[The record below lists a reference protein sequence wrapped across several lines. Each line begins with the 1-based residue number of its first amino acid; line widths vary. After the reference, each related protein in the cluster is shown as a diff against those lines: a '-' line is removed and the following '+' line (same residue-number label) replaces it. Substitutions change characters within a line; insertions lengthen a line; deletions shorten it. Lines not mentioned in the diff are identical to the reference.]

1 MLRQEECVTLNS
13 GESIGDPR
21 DGSLWKDAVARHMP
35 VRIIEG
41 KKSKPC
47 SKPHPAAAIERHLDF
62 FDNSFKITGD
72 PKKID
77 FQDGVSIA
85 AEEDKCSK

>member
-1 MLRQEECVTLNS
+1 MVTGKTYKHVLYYE
-13 GESIGDPR
+13 GMKADITDDEVYTALCKAIG
-21 DGSLWKDAVARHMP
+21 
-35 VRIIEG
+35 
-41 KKSKPC
+41 
-47 SKPHPAAAIERHLDF
+47 AAAIERHLDF

-77 FQDGVSIA
+77 FPDGISIA